1 MQPELA
7 QVTAPVKAMEEEIAR
22 IYQKQIAFFASGS
35 TRTYAFRKKQL
46 QLLWKAVQRHEPA
59 IIDALWQDLH
69 KPEFEAYG
77 TEIGPFYGE
86 LRHAVRNLGNWMR
99 PERVGTPLPFLPGS
113 SWRYHDPLG
122 QVLIIS
128 PWNYPFL
135 LMFRPLVSA
144 IAGGNT
150 VILKPSEIS
159 SHTAAVIT
167 RIVEEIFPEDYI
179 AVVNGDGAMAGQ
191 LLVDNH
197 HFDHIFFTGSV
208 PVGKKIMEMASRHL
222 SPVTLELGGKSPC
235 IVHKDANL
243 SFAAKK
249 VAWSKFVNAGQTCVA
264 PDYLLVH
271 EDVREEFVQL
281 LTKRIKA
288 MYGDDPSASADY
300 PRIISD
306 RRFQALVPYL
316 DEGKI
321 ITGGQTDAG
330 QRYIAPTLITDVHAN
345 SKVMREEIFG
355 PILPIIGFRHDAEV
369 LQWIANNPYPLSLYV
384 YTEQK
389 KVADFYIEQVRFG
402 GGCINNG
409 LIHLGNEEL
418 PFGGVGT
425 SGIGQYHGEFGF
437 RTFTR
442 VKSVMKTPSW
452 IDAPLWYPPYK
463 NNVKWIRKLFR

>member
-1 MQPELA
+1 
-7 QVTAPVKAMEEEIAR
+7 
-22 IYQKQIAFFASGS
+22 
-35 TRTYAFRKKQL
+35 
-46 QLLWKAVQRHEPA
+46 
-59 IIDALWQDLH
+59 
-69 KPEFEAYG
+69 
-77 TEIGPFYGE
+77 
-86 LRHAVRNLGNWMR
+86 
-99 PERVGTPLPFLPGS
+99 
-113 SWRYHDPLG
+113 
-122 QVLIIS
+122 
-128 PWNYPFL
+128 
-135 LMFRPLVSA
+135 
-144 IAGGNT
+144 
-150 VILKPSEIS
+150 
-159 SHTAAVIT
+159 
-167 RIVEEIFPEDYI
+167 
-179 AVVNGDGAMAGQ
+179 
-191 LLVDNH
+191 
-197 HFDHIFFTGSV
+197 
-208 PVGKKIMEMASRHL
+208 
-222 SPVTLELGGKSPC
+222 
-235 IVHKDANL
+235 
-243 SFAAKK
+243 
-249 VAWSKFVNAGQTCVA
+249 
-264 PDYLLVH
+264 
-271 EDVREEFVQL
+271 
-281 LTKRIKA
+281 

-316 DEGKI
+316 DEGRI

-345 SKVMREEIFG
+345 SKMMREEIFG

-463 NNVKWIRKLFR
+463 NSVKWIRKLFR